1 MSCGLD
7 SAQPVVSAGRLE
19 GGDATFGVAIFF
31 GLATPM
37 APIVSRY
44 LLLRGSTEPLIKHI
58 SADICLQKPRAQHL
72 VLMVQDPFDE
82 AVVCPVKGLAARV
95 VTRLAQR
102 RRELER
108 IAAIAANVT

>member
-58 SADICLQKPRAQHL
+58 SADICLQNRVRSTSSSWSKTHSMKRSYARSKGWL
-72 VLMVQDPFDE
+72 RVLLHDWRSDGE
-82 AVVCPVKGLAARV
+82 NLSGSL
-95 VTRLAQR
+95 RLLR
-102 RRELER
+102 
-108 IAAIAANVT
+108 T